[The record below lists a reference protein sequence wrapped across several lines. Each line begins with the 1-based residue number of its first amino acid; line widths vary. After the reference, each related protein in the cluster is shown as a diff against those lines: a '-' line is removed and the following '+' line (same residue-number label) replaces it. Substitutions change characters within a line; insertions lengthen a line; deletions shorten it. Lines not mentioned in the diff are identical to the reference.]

1 MMEQYVNKIKYF
13 SAFAGIGGFDLGIQ
27 QACPDW
33 ECVGYSEID
42 KYAEAIYQYNF
53 KGATNYG
60 DVTAIRPDELP
71 DFDMFCG
78 GFPCQSFSIA
88 GKRRGFEDTRG
99 TMFFEIC
106 RIVRVKKPKYLFLEN
121 VKGIFSHDKGNT
133 FETILES
140 LAELGYDVQWQCV
153 NSRLY
158 VPQNRERV
166 FIIGHIREI
175 ARPKVFPIGGNCSEI
190 NELQGQTVNTIT
202 ARYLAAQAGGSYI
215 IESEQQTQDK
225 GIGDTTK
232 KPYQG
237 QSNYI
242 IHNVYGGF
250 GEEKPREFHDYSPTI
265 RTPKGGGHIPMVVQ
279 PDLAPNMI
287 NKIRRLT
294 PIECERLQ
302 GFPDNYTKYGIINGK
317 QVEISDSQR
326 YKCCGNAVTVNVI
339 KHIADKLKLF

>member
-106 RIVRVKKPKYLFLEN
+106 RIVQVKKPKYLFLEN
-121 VKGIFSHDKGNT
+121 VKGLFSHDKGNT

-153 NSRLY
+153 NSKHY

-175 ARPKVFPIGGNCSEI
+175 ARPKVFPIGENDKIS
-190 NELQGQTVNTIT
+190 NDQN
-202 ARYLAAQAGGSYI
+202 
-215 IESEQQTQDK
+215 ESEERRTHPN
-225 GIGDTTK
+225 GSRT
-232 KPYQG
+232 
-237 QSNYI
+237 SN
-242 IHNVYGGF
+242 G
-250 GEEKPREFHDYSPTI
+250 R
-265 RTPKGGGHIPMVVQ
+265 VQ
-279 PDLAPNMI
+279 I
-287 NKIRRLT
+287 
-294 PIECERLQ
+294 
-302 GFPDNYTKYGIINGK
+302 
-317 QVEISDSQR
+317 
-326 YKCCGNAVTVNVI
+326 
-339 KHIADKLKLF
+339 

>member
-13 SAFAGIGGFDLGIQ
+13 SAFAGIGGFELGIQ

-60 DVTAIRPDELP
+60 DITAIRPDELP

-99 TMFFEIC
+99 AMFFEIC

-175 ARPKVFPIGGNCSEI
+175 ARPKVFPIGENDKIS
-190 NELQGQTVNTIT
+190 NDQN
-202 ARYLAAQAGGSYI
+202 
-215 IESEQQTQDK
+215 ESEERRTHPN
-225 GIGDTTK
+225 GSRT
-232 KPYQG
+232 
-237 QSNYI
+237 SN
-242 IHNVYGGF
+242 G
-250 GEEKPREFHDYSPTI
+250 R
-265 RTPKGGGHIPMVVQ
+265 VQ
-279 PDLAPNMI
+279 I
-287 NKIRRLT
+287 
-294 PIECERLQ
+294 
-302 GFPDNYTKYGIINGK
+302 
-317 QVEISDSQR
+317 
-326 YKCCGNAVTVNVI
+326 
-339 KHIADKLKLF
+339 